1 MDKHILEQYI
11 DACELIRETEAE
23 IKRLKSI
30 RTKIEQDKVF
40 GSNPEF
46 PYEPRSF
53 QIAGLSFEVVSNP
66 ASLAYEEKLLEQQ
79 KQTAHSLKLKVEEW
93 LPSVPMRM
101 QRIIRYRCFQR
112 MSWEDVCRKVHGR
125 SGDSVR
131 KEFEN
136 FMHSSKK

>member
-23 IKRLKSI
+23 IKRLKSL
-30 RTKIEQDKVF
+30 RTHIEQDKVY

-53 QIAGLSFEVVSNP
+53 KIAGMSYEVVSNP
-66 ASLAYEEKLLEQQ
+66 ASLAYEEQLLEQQ
-79 KQTAHSLKLKVEEW
+79 KKTAYELKLKVEEW
-93 LPSVPMRM
+93 LPSVPSRM
-101 QRIIRYRCFQR
+101 QRIISFRCFQR
-112 MSWEDVCRKVHGR
+112 LSWEDVCRKVHGR

-131 KEFEN
+131 MEFEN
-136 FMHSSKK
+136 FMRKGK

>member
-23 IKRLKSI
+23 IKRLKSL
-30 RTKIEQDKVF
+30 RTHIKQDKVY

-53 QIAGLSFEVVSNP
+53 KIAGMSYEVVSNP
-66 ASLAYEEKLLEQQ
+66 ASLAYEEQLLEQQ
-79 KQTAHSLKLKVEEW
+79 KKTAYELKLKVEEW
-93 LPSVPMRM
+93 LPSVPSRM
-101 QRIIRYRCFQR
+101 QRIISFRCFQR
-112 MSWEDVCRKVHGR
+112 LSWEDVCRKVHGR

-136 FMHSSKK
+136 FMHSATK